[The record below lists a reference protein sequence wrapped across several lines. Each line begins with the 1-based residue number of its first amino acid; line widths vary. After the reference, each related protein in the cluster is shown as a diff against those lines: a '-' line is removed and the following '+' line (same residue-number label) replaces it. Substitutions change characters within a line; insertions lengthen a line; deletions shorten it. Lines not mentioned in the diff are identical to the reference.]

1 MWPDRHSHSQ
11 TPRHDVRRP
20 INQYRNSALPMTTM
34 SISKAA
40 SKGLAALVT
49 SAEEGNPTQLLKSGR
64 VVAEI
69 DSTEEFSALRQDR
82 DTLHDAPYASSAKA
96 TKNAQSPS
104 DNPPNTQSK
113 NTSATH
119 DPHSKTNTPKT
130 HYCSEPAE
138 NASTPAKPAK

>member
-1 MWPDRHSHSQ
+1 
-11 TPRHDVRRP
+11 
-20 INQYRNSALPMTTM
+20 MTTM

-82 DTLHDAPYASSAKA
+82 DTLHDAALALARLA
-96 TKNAQSPS
+96 TDTRTRTDLDQALELFGLTR
-104 DNPPNTQSK
+104 DELEAEI
-113 NTSATH
+113 AT
-119 DPHSKTNTPKT
+119 DIDTGR
-130 HYCSEPAE
+130 A
-138 NASTPAKPAK
+138 